1 MAAMACARC
10 PYKMNY
16 ELLWAHTE
24 DPEVV
29 CVMLRCCA
37 GPELQVR
44 RGSEL
49 LLDEVFP
56 TATHV
61 RARAQQLLDDGFDA
75 AAAEAR
81 PL

>member
-1 MAAMACARC
+1 MACAQC

-16 ELLWAHTE
+16 ELLWTDE
-24 DPEVV
+24 RDPDVI

-44 RGSEL
+44 RQSTSEV
-49 LLDEVFP
+49 LLDEIFP
-56 TATHV
+56 SPTEV
-61 RARAQQLLDDGFDA
+61 RDRAAELREAGFDPA
-75 AAAEAR
+75 TAVPQ